1 MVPSDWDSAPR
12 CVCGSNFISD
22 LIGESPIFPGAE
34 SRNVQL
40 RFKPR
45 SFILCNYY
53 ATMEVSSSDEEL
65 THQPV
70 VKWLSN
76 PRQPIETPAVPR
88 SEETTKTMMQGLG
101 TESALLRQRS
111 CDARACRI
119 YACTGFHQTVHSTS
133 SSNLYDTHTSCLPVW
148 HTHVS
153 NIVWHTH
160 VLFIFVTHTRLV
172 DVCDTHMS
180 RMMCNIRTSRL
191 HVWHTHVSNNVWQYK
206 HVPFICVTH
215 TRLHVWHTHVSNNV
229 WQYTHVS
236 FICVTHTRLV
246 YMCDTYMSRIMCD
259 THTSRLYVLRIHV
272 SNIVWHA
279 HVCLHVWHTHVM
291 FARVRHTWCLVQC
304 GTHVCLID
312 MCETCTSRILCD
324 THSYFYMCDTH
335 WSCIMCDLHML
346 RYHVWHTHV
355 LYNVWHP
362 HVSFTYVTHTCLVS
376 KCDIYTSSTRVTH
389 TRLEYC
395 VTYICLV

>member
-1 MVPSDWDSAPR
+1 LYEELALLSFYICIHCHSFSCYSSRSGIIITNFHGFGTNCMVPSDWDSAPR

-133 SSNLYDTHTSCLPVW
+133 SSNLYDTHTSCLPV
-148 HTHVS
+148 
-153 NIVWHTH
+153 
-160 VLFIFVTHTRLV
+160 
-172 DVCDTHMS
+172 
-180 RMMCNIRTSRL
+180 
-191 HVWHTHVSNNVWQYK
+191 
-206 HVPFICVTH
+206 
-215 TRLHVWHTHVSNNV
+215 
-229 WQYTHVS
+229 
-236 FICVTHTRLV
+236 
-246 YMCDTYMSRIMCD
+246 
-259 THTSRLYVLRIHV
+259 
-272 SNIVWHA
+272 
-279 HVCLHVWHTHVM
+279 
-291 FARVRHTWCLVQC
+291 
-304 GTHVCLID
+304 
-312 MCETCTSRILCD
+312 
-324 THSYFYMCDTH
+324 
-335 WSCIMCDLHML
+335 
-346 RYHVWHTHV
+346 
-355 LYNVWHP
+355 
-362 HVSFTYVTHTCLVS
+362 
-376 KCDIYTSSTRVTH
+376 
-389 TRLEYC
+389 
-395 VTYICLV
+395 